1 MEITIKHTKAEKT
14 FAHNLVDDLK
24 SMKKDYGWKVNWIF
38 KYEQTWYAILMEGV
52 RDEKD
57 KRIGN

>member
-38 KYEQTWYAILMEGV
+38 KYEQT
-52 RDEKD
+52 
-57 KRIGN
+57 